1 MAWILWLVAI
11 LLLFLLILLAA
22 SIRVVKEYERGVIFR
37 LGRLVGAKGPG
48 LFFIIPIV
56 DSMVKVDLRTAV
68 FDVPPQEVIT
78 KDNVTTKVNAVVYYR
93 VVDPEKAVTE
103 VENYSYATAQ
113 IALTTIRSV
122 IGQAE
127 LDELLSEREKLNQR
141 LQSIIDEAT
150 DPWGIKVSAVEIKDV
165 MLPEG
170 MQRAMAAQAEAERE
184 RRRRI
189 IAAEGEFQAAKKIA
203 EAAEVLAKQKGG
215 LFIRMLQTITE
226 ATEEKASTVII
237 PFPVEMLEP
246 LGLLRTQTRENS
258 GSSGSS
264 SGGSGGSG
272 DSGGASAE

>member
-246 LGLLRTQTRENS
+246 LGFLRTQTRENS

-264 SGGSGGSG
+264 SGGSSGG
-272 DSGGASAE
+272 SGGASAE

>member
-246 LGLLRTQTRENS
+246 LGFLRTQTRENS

-264 SGGSGGSG
+264 SGGSGG
-272 DSGGASAE
+272 ASAE